1 MFSVDS
7 SYLIIKFNNKSI
19 DLKRNKT
26 KDFNKMN
33 SDNF

>member
-1 MFSVDS
+1 MYS
-7 SYLIIKFNNKSI
+7 SYLISKLNNESI

-26 KDFNKMN
+26 KEIHEIY

>member
-26 KDFNKMN
+26 TEIHEIY
-33 SDNF
+33 SDNL